1 MIVIGIV
8 GRIAA
13 GKSTVARLLA
23 DRGAEVLDADQ
34 IAHAV
39 LDEPEV
45 RRKIAGEFGSNLL
58 DANTRVRRSVLADL
72 VFGPT
77 ESHQAAL
84 DTLEAIVHPQV
95 RQRIEARLAA
105 IRDAEEGGDAVVV
118 LDVPLLIQA
127 GWDDLC
133 DRLLLVECEEQERQ
147 RRLAAGGWSVQQQ
160 AARERAWNRHYSPP
174 APEKMVCVDASA
186 GEAYTRDQVGR
197 FWNTLP
203 RT

>member
-45 RRKIAGEFGSNLL
+45 RRRIAGEFGSNLL
-58 DANTRVRRSVLADL
+58 DANTRVHRSVLADL

-84 DTLEAIVHPQV
+84 DTLESIVHPQV

-147 RRLAAGGWSVQQQ
+147 RRLAARGWSVQQQ

-174 APEKMVCVDASA
+174 APEKMDCVDASA
-186 GEAYTRDQVGR
+186 GEAYTRGQVGR